1 MTARRALAAGAL
13 LLGTTALV
21 VSVVGLFRGHLA
33 PAPVGLPGLV
43 LLAIGLNGLLTPGR
57 PNLAGPGGWPEGGW
71 PDGPAGGDPC
81 GGPAGS
87 GGGS

>member
-21 VSVVGLFRGHLA
+21 VSLVGLFRGYLA

-43 LLAIGLNGLLTPGR
+43 LLAVGLNGLLSPGR
-57 PNLAGPGGWPEGGW
+57 PGLAGPGWPEGGW
-71 PDGPAGGDPC
+71 TDGPGGDRC
-81 GGPAGS
+81 AGPT